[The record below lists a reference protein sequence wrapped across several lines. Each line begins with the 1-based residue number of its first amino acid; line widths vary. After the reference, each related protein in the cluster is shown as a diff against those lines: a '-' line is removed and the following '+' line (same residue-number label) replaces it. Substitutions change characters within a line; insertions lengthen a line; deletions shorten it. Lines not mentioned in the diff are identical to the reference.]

1 MSAKRPVLKNI
12 YIAVAFI
19 KAPNQE
25 NSNVQKRR
33 MDKQTEGHVTLRD
46 HANQDNETIS
56 NKHALLT
63 TRVF

>member
-1 MSAKRPVLKNI
+1 
-12 YIAVAFI
+12 
-19 KAPNQE
+19 
-25 NSNVQKRR
+25 

-63 TRVF
+63 TQVFWSILPGSANHYGPWNVGL